1 MYKAIVKIPSL
12 ILKELVSDGDRKTS
26 KLEILYQSYL
36 TAIKGLFDMQRYL
49 NNNAELAA
57 IMDELITG
65 SILRQLIEF
74 YSMVSDKK
82 AEAVSNQISLHKVN
96 IDNFK
101 IRDYQPTDKKIRDAK
116 RSSKLLCFLIN
127 FVQEVI
133 SLLNDDFPRCKGL
146 LEEIIS
152 I

>member
-1 MYKAIVKIPSL
+1 M
-12 ILKELVSDGDRKTS
+12 
-26 KLEILYQSYL
+26 
-36 TAIKGLFDMQRYL
+36 KGLFDMQRYL
-49 NNNAELAA
+49 NNSAKLAA

-65 SILRQLIEF
+65 SILRKLIEF

-82 AEAVSNQISLHKVN
+82 VEAVSNQISLHKVN

-127 FVQEVI
+127 FVQEVM

>member
-65 SILRQLIEF
+65 SILRKLIEF

-82 AEAVSNQISLHKVN
+82 VEAVSNQISLHKVN

-127 FVQEVI
+127 FVQEVM